1 MVDNQ
6 TADSLTQLQK
16 GRYISLKTYR
26 KNGEGVSTPVWFVE
40 ENLKFYVCTREDTF
54 KVRRIKNNSQVQIAS
69 SNASGKANSEY
80 LEAEARFTTTE
91 EIEPVRTLFRKKYR
105 MFRLWSYFQNRG
117 KKEGEKQIY
126 LEITPK

>member
-6 TADSLTQLQK
+6 NADSLTQLQK
-16 GRYISLKTYR
+16 GKYISLKTCR

-40 ENLKFYVCTREDTF
+40 KNLKFYVCTRENTF
-54 KVRRIKNNSQVQIAS
+54 KARRIKNNSQVQIAS
-69 SNASGKANSEY
+69 SNANGKTDSEY
-80 LEAEARFTTTE
+80 LDAETRFITTD
-91 EIEPVRTLFRKKYR
+91 EIEPVRTLFRKKYH

-126 LEITPK
+126 LEITLL